1 MSKVLYFSADWC
13 APCQEMKPVVEQLNS
28 DRLIKYD
35 IDEAVVEREQY
46 QVRAI
51 PTFILVDE
59 NGVELDRVLGA
70 ISLDR
75 LEELLR

>member
-1 MSKVLYFSADWC
+1 
-13 APCQEMKPVVEQLNS
+13 MKPIVEQLNS

-46 QVRAI
+46 QVRVI

-59 NGVELDRVLGA
+59 NGVELDRVRGA
-70 ISLDR
+70 ISLDQ
-75 LEELLR
+75 LEELLG

>member
-1 MSKVLYFSADWC
+1 MNKVLYFSAGWC
-13 APCQEMKPVVEQLNS
+13 APCQKMKPIVEQLNS

-46 QVRAI
+46 QVRVI

-59 NGVELDRVLGA
+59 NGVELDRVRGA
-70 ISLDR
+70 ISLDQ
-75 LEELLR
+75 LEELLG

>member
-46 QVRAI
+46 QVQAI

-75 LEELLR
+75 LEELLG

>member
-46 QVRAI
+46 QVQAI

-70 ISLDR
+70 ISLDQ
-75 LEELLR
+75 LEELLG